1 LITAAALFCMTG
13 SASAS
18 TIIYDT
24 ADSPL
29 TMFTTGGLVLDS
41 TGGATATLTY
51 VPLPDTT
58 VGTPSNISLGDF
70 DLACPLCGTQA
81 SGLGTAFGAFTFDLV
96 VTDDADGATG
106 EFVGSSSGGDVWS
119 DVSQVSINWTPAQIG
134 PGTSGTLSG
143 DFGTTILS
151 IITPTLIVAPD
162 SGTPP
167 GDTTVQG
174 TINAAASGTAPEPV
188 TMAMVGCAFVGLAS
202 LSRPRR
208 T

>member
-1 LITAAALFCMTG
+1 MAMRRLIRVTLITAAALFCMTG

-70 DLACPLCGTQA
+70 DSGMPIMRD
-81 SGLGTAFGAFTFDLV
+81 SGLG
-96 VTDDADGATG
+96 
-106 EFVGSSSGGDVWS
+106 SW
-119 DVSQVSINWTPAQIG
+119 
-134 PGTSGTLSG
+134 
-143 DFGTTILS
+143 
-151 IITPTLIVAPD
+151 D
-162 SGTPP
+162 SFRG
-167 GDTTVQG
+167 VH
-174 TINAAASGTAPEPV
+174 V
-188 TMAMVGCAFVGLAS
+188 
-202 LSRPRR
+202 
-208 T
+208 